1 MKLGYHTSFLKNLLL
16 RIEKAAKGT
25 VRVIDENDRTCLDI
39 SIIFDFGAYSRNLSQ
54 IFNGSLSQCHWYTI
68 AEDKSHSCNLRYIS
82 ILNYIVKSALDTKS
96 FLPTVL
102 GFTFSSI
109 EELDLKLTINGY

>member
-16 RIEKAAKGT
+16 QIEKAAEGA

-39 SIIFDFGAYSRNLSQ
+39 SIIFDFGTYFHNSSQ
-54 IFNGSLSQCHWYTI
+54 IFNGSLPQCHWYTV
-68 AEDKSHSCNLRYIS
+68 AEDRSHSRNLRYIS

-96 FLPTVL
+96 FLPAVL